1 MDSHKRSEDRHLTQ
15 SDRLKTKRNFQ
26 SGSEKRKKAKE
37 CAESIA
43 KLPKLDSFTTELPI
57 SQPVEHVLTG
67 DLKETELKSHS
78 STPEEG
84 EIEMPNLDRQDNNN
98 TANDIG
104 KWSST
109 TTEEQINYW
118 AVKLDVNELQNIY
131 QNLFEN
137 SIVSVGEHRTRKCT
151 K

>member
-1 MDSHKRSEDRHLTQ
+1 M
-15 SDRLKTKRNFQ
+15 
-26 SGSEKRKKAKE
+26 
-37 CAESIA
+37 
-43 KLPKLDSFTTELPI
+43 
-57 SQPVEHVLTG
+57 TG

-84 EIEMPNLDRQDNNN
+84 EIEMPNLDRQENNN

-109 TTEEQINYW
+109 TTEEQVNYW
-118 AVKLDVNELQNIY
+118 AVKFDVNELQNID

-151 K
+151 NCTV